1 MVSCRAT
8 RGSEYVWQPRR
19 RPPPTK
25 RSPQRNRLRLSDMN
39 MLSIDLGNRYMSV
52 SDPRAILGSLL
63 TDYSRRDSGLLTKED
78 PNNVISPMQN
88 SMWGGK
94 LLQVSG
100 GSHPAP
106 NIMLQAEEDER

>member
-1 MVSCRAT
+1 MPDLKCLPSLLIVDL
-8 RGSEYVWQPRR
+8 VQL
-19 RPPPTK
+19 
-25 RSPQRNRLRLSDMN
+25 NRLRLSD
-39 MLSIDLGNRYMSV
+39 I
-52 SDPRAILGSLL
+52 PRAILGSLL